1 MSRISICVPEHDA
14 AGIYKAIAAQQTS
27 HTAKLVLLL
36 AVVVLYCLVGRDII
50 IIYSL
55 EWNVSVI
62 YQAEIQQIMII
73 NTAGSAVAVVV
84 P

>member
-1 MSRISICVPEHDA
+1 MSVSEHDA
-14 AGIYKAIAAQQTS
+14 AGIYQAVAAQQNS
-27 HTAKLVLLL
+27 HTAKLVLL
-36 AVVVLYCLVGRDII
+36 AVVVSYCLVGRDII
-50 IIYSL
+50 TIHSP

-84 P
+84 SQ

>member
-1 MSRISICVPEHDA
+1 MCVPEHDA
-14 AGIYKAIAAQQTS
+14 AGIYEAVAAQQKS
-27 HTAKLVLLL
+27 RTAKLVLL
-36 AVVVLYCLVGRDII
+36 AVVVSYCLVGRDII
-50 IIYSL
+50 TIHSP

-84 P
+84 SQ

>member
-1 MSRISICVPEHDA
+1 MCVPEHDA
-14 AGIYKAIAAQQTS
+14 AGIYEAVAAQQKS
-27 HTAKLVLLL
+27 RTAKLVLL
-36 AVVVLYCLVGRDII
+36 AVVVSYCLVGRDII
-50 IIYSL
+50 TIHSP

>member
-14 AGIYKAIAAQQTS
+14 AGIYEAVAAQQNS
-27 HTAKLVLLL
+27 RTAKLVRL
-36 AVVVLYCLVGRDII
+36 AVVVSYCLVGRDIVTMH
-50 IIYSL
+50 SP

-84 P
+84 S

>member
-14 AGIYKAIAAQQTS
+14 AGIYKAVAAQQNS
-27 HTAKLVLLL
+27 RTAKLVLL
-36 AVVVLYCLVGRDII
+36 AVVVSYCLVGRDII
-50 IIYSL
+50 TIHSP

-84 P
+84 S

>member
-1 MSRISICVPEHDA
+1 MRVPEHDA
-14 AGIYKAIAAQQTS
+14 AGIYEAVAAQQNS
-27 HTAKLVLLL
+27 HTAKLVLL
-36 AVVVLYCLVGRDII
+36 AVVVSYCLVGRDII
-50 IIYSL
+50 TIHSP

-84 P
+84 SQ